1 MAYFS
6 RFLVLVFL
14 LTSLSPL
21 CSSNPFQDSFHQCLL
36 ANTDSLTQLTDI
48 FFTPNTTAFT
58 PLLNSTAQNLR
69 CIAPYAAKPEL
80 ILTPLHESHIQ
91 TAVICAKKLGIQLRF
106 RSGGHDY
113 EGISYTSVMDLPY
126 VVVDLAK
133 LRGID
138 VDVEDGSVWVQ
149 AGATVGELYYRV
161 AEKSKTHGIP
171 AGLCTSLGVGGHI
184 TGGAY
189 GSMMRKYGLGADNAL
204 DAKIIDANGRLL
216 DRKAMGED
224 VFWAI
229 RGGGGGSFGVIV
241 SWKLKLVPVPETVT
255 VFNVQKTLEQGAT
268 NILYKWQQVAPQLDE
283 NLFIRVIIQN
293 SNIPNTTQRTIA
305 TTYNALF
312 LGDVNTLEKIMKESF
327 PELGLTK
334 ADCFEMSWL
343 ESVLFIAGYPKT
355 VPTAVLLA
363 GKPAFLNYFKAK
375 SDFVTKPIPE
385 EGIEG
390 IWKRYAEEES
400 PLMIWNPY
408 GGMMAKIPESSIPFP
423 HRNGTLFKIQ
433 YVNTWMSPDKEVMN
447 KHVDWI
453 RKLHNYMTQYVS
465 MFPRQAYVNYRDL
478 DLGMNDKNGDDTS
491 FVKASAWGTKYFKDN
506 FNRLVKI
513 KTEFDPDNFFKHE
526 QSIPIL
532 PLKRKV
538 QKFKHVKKDNGKKCK
553 KDKKSRKVPNMVKR
567 AFEQKNGIDGLV
579 RDSQQKFMKIG
590 HPGATQRLL
599 GISRDTLQLPR
610 KWALCNNSHFRA
622 CYSRYTRYA

>member
-6 RFLVLVFL
+6 RFVVLLIL
-14 LTSLSPL
+14 LASLSQY
-21 CSSNPFQDSFHQCLL
+21 CSSNSIQDSFHQCLSMD
-36 ANTDSLTQLTDI
+36 TSSLNQLPNL
-48 FFTPNTTAFT
+48 FVTPNNANFT

-69 CIAPYAAKPEL
+69 CIASYAAKPQL
-80 ILTPLHESHIQ
+80 IFTPLHETHIQ

-113 EGISYTSVMDLPY
+113 EGLSYTSVMDPPY

-138 VDVEDGSVWVQ
+138 VNIEDNSVWVQ
-149 AGATVGELYYRV
+149 AGATIGELYYRV
-161 AEKSKTHGIP
+161 AEKSKTHGVP

-189 GSMMRKYGLGADNAL
+189 GSLMRKYGLAADNAL
-204 DAKIIDANGRLL
+204 DAKIIDANGRIL

-229 RGGGGGSFGVIV
+229 RGGGGGSFGVLV
-241 SWKLKLVPVPETVT
+241 SWKLKLVPVPATVT
-255 VFNVQKTLEQGAT
+255 AFNVPRTLEQGAT
-268 NILYKWQQVAPQLDE
+268 KILYKWQQVAHTLDE
-283 NLFIRVIIQN
+283 NLFIRVLIQT
-293 SNIPNTTQRTIA
+293 SQVPNTTQRTVT

-312 LGDVNTLEKIMKESF
+312 LGDVGRLQEIMEQSF

-334 ADCFEMSWL
+334 EDCFEMSWL
-343 ESVLFIAGYPKT
+343 ESVLFIAGYPRT
-355 VPTAVLLA
+355 VPTNVLLA
-363 GKPAFLNYFKAK
+363 GRPAFLNYFKAK
-375 SDFVTKPIPE
+375 SDFVVKPIPE
-385 EGIEG
+385 NGLEG
-390 IWKRYAEEES
+390 IWERFLEEDS
-400 PLMIWNPY
+400 PLTIWNPY
-408 GGMMAKIPESSIPFP
+408 GGMMSKISESSIPFP

-433 YVNTWMSPDKEVMN
+433 YLTNWMDPDKEVMN
-447 KHVDWI
+447 KHVDWL
-453 RKLHNYMTQYVS
+453 RKLYNYMTQYVS

-491 FVKASAWGTKYFKDN
+491 FVKASSWGTKYFKDN

-532 PLKRKV
+532 PLK
-538 QKFKHVKKDNGKKCK
+538 
-553 KDKKSRKVPNMVKR
+553 S
-567 AFEQKNGIDGLV
+567 EL
-579 RDSQQKFMKIG
+579 
-590 HPGATQRLL
+590 
-599 GISRDTLQLPR
+599 
-610 KWALCNNSHFRA
+610 
-622 CYSRYTRYA
+622 